1 MSISYLLDTNTAS
14 FIVRGNPPQVLVHLA
29 RVTAV
34 QTAISTVT
42 EAELLFGLERRPHAT
57 QLRLVVTRFL
67 EVATILPWGP
77 KAAQHYARL
86 RTALESAGK
95 PLAALDTMLAA
106 QAFAEDLVLVS
117 NDRAFAQ
124 VARLKLEDWTL
135 PAGASPEHP
144 SDARNR

>member
-14 FIVRGNPPQVLVHLA
+14 FVIRGNPPEVLGHLA
-29 RVTAV
+29 RVTAA

-57 QLRLVVTRFL
+57 QLRVVVTRFL
-67 EVATILPWGP
+67 ERATILPWGS
-77 KAAQHYARL
+77 KAARQYARL

-95 PLAALDTMLAA
+95 PLSALDTMLAA

-117 NDRAFAQ
+117 NDRAFAH
-124 VARLKLEDWTL
+124 VPHLKLEDWTL
-135 PAGASPEHP
+135 PAPP
-144 SDARNR
+144 KL